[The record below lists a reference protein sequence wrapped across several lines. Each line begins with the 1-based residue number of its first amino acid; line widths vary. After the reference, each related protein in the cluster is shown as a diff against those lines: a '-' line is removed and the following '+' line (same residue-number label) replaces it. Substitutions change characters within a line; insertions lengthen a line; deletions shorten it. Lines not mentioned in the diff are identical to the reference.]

1 MGRCSFYNMNYTSAI
16 LEASEFW
23 SIILFDKG
31 ILNHMFKYI
40 ISYKSV
46 ISSYL
51 SFHIIYFKMFTIN
64 QVSRVNEFK
73 NTYMYN

>member
-1 MGRCSFYNMNYTSAI
+1 MGRCSFYNMNYTWAI

-23 SIILFDKG
+23 SIILFDKD

-46 ISSYL
+46 
-51 SFHIIYFKMFTIN
+51 YFKMFTIN

>member
-1 MGRCSFYNMNYTSAI
+1 MGRCSFYQMSYTSAI

-23 SIILFDKG
+23 SIILFDKD

-46 ISSYL
+46 YYIFQNVYNKSSIK
-51 SFHIIYFKMFTIN
+51 SKWI
-64 QVSRVNEFK
+64 
-73 NTYMYN
+73 